1 MKRSTHSV
9 LPANN
14 RPRGWIAAFPFVAA
28 IVALGGIYAATAG
41 RLPVRLATHFGADG
55 RADGYSSA
63 QGFLTLCLVMLLVF
77 GTAVVVCVQ
86 RRVPAQGGRWLTT
99 AGYATAAAIGYLDAL
114 TLLANVDAGDTT
126 GASAVRLP
134 LWQLAVTAGVAGAA
148 GGAGWLLAGAEPPA
162 DRPAPG
168 AAPRLDLPAGM
179 TAGWSRTVSST
190 PLAIVGVLT
199 LCAGVVIG
207 ALADWFGGAVLVLG
221 SILIILP
228 ASVRVTVDRRG
239 LTLAPTLVPF
249 RLLRIPLG
257 RLAEVTSR
265 RISVGKEFGGW
276 GYRLRPGGSGLLLRS
291 GDGIVLRLTSGREF
305 VVTVDDAATAAAVL
319 NTYLDRARSP
329 QGG

>member
-1 MKRSTHSV
+1 MKRSTRSA

-14 RPRGWIAAFPFVAA
+14 RPRGGIAAFPFVAA
-28 IVALGGIYAATAG
+28 IVALGGVYAATAG
-41 RLPVRLATHFGADG
+41 RLPARLATHFGDDG
-55 RADGYSSA
+55 RADGYSSV
-63 QGFLTLCLVMLLVF
+63 QSLLTVCLVLLLVF

-86 RRVPAQGGRWLTT
+86 RRVPAQSGRWLTA
-99 AGYATAAAIGYLDAL
+99 AGYATAAATGYPGVL
-114 TLLANVDAGDTT
+114 TLLGNVDVTDAAT
-126 GASAVRLP
+126 VRLP
-134 LWQLAVTAGVAGAA
+134 LWQLAVTFAAAAAA
-148 GGAGWLLAGAEPPA
+148 GGLGWLLAGAEPPA
-162 DRPAPG
+162 ERPAPG
-168 AAPRLDLPAGM
+168 AAPRLDLPDGM

-190 PLAIVGVLT
+190 PLAVLGVVT

-207 ALADWFGGAVLVLG
+207 ALADVIAGAALALG

-249 RLLRIPLG
+249 RIRRIPLG
-257 RLAEVTSR
+257 RLVEVTSR
-265 RISVGKEFGGW
+265 RISIGTEFGGW
-276 GYRLRPGGSGLLLRS
+276 GYRVRPGGSGLVLRS
-291 GDGIVLRLTSGREF
+291 GDGIVLRMTNGREF